1 MTSDQSKLLF
11 LTFCLPH
18 KNDRLSDKSNTFNQT
33 VTHRNWQGAISKIR
47 VTRQNIIFLPDKE
60 NYVMITF
67 FIDSIDVIH
76 VAWKTIPKRP
86 ELKDDNRRN
95 KLREI
100 IATYVRL
107 AHTLY
112 LVCVLS
118 QSAY

>member
-18 KNDRLSDKSNTFNQT
+18 KNDRLSDKSNSFNQT

-86 ELKDDNRRN
+86 ELKDDNRIGKPRGQ
-95 KLREI
+95 KFE
-100 IATYVRL
+100 
-107 AHTLY
+107 
-112 LVCVLS
+112 C
-118 QSAY
+118 